1 MLKMMV
7 VSGGQMWYTVKNRR
21 YTVGEEET
29 MDRQRSM
36 EKMEEFYKKYRRID
50 SVVNSLTEDYYF
62 YSNDLRGAIGR
73 LLLPDLPE
81 KPDRALYRGAGI
93 CREREGVH

>member
-1 MLKMMV
+1 
-7 VSGGQMWYTVKNRR
+7 
-21 YTVGEEET
+21 

-62 YSNDLRGAIGR
+62 YSNDLR
-73 LLLPDLPE
+73 
-81 KPDRALYRGAGI
+81 
-93 CREREGVH
+93 EGVH

>member
-1 MLKMMV
+1 
-7 VSGGQMWYTVKNRR
+7 
-21 YTVGEEET
+21 

-62 YSNDLRGAIGR
+62 YSNDLRGAKKQFWPLI
-73 LLLPDLPE
+73 
-81 KPDRALYRGAGI
+81 AGI
-93 CREREGVH
+93 THPSADYYCQISQKNRIAPYTVVLEYVVSGKG